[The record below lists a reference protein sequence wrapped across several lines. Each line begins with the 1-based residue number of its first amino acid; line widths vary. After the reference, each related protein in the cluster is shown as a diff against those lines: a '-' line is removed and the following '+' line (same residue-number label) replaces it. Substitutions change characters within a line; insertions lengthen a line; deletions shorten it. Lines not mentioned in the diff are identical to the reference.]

1 MNIFYRVMTL
11 EDCNKLNDID
21 ASQYIN
27 NAWRE
32 IDGKRVLI
40 HINYQD
46 PTWPN
51 GFEVHQSKLRD
62 TVENSGIA
70 IGAFDENE
78 KLLGFGSINNI
89 KFGEKSNYALLDQLF
104 ISLDI
109 RGKGVGKK
117 IFYKCVEFAKDWNMD
132 KILICAGS
140 AEETVGFYHSLGCK
154 ETEELHKEFYDEDP
168 RDLQLEYKVS
178 NRIKI

>member
-1 MNIFYRVMTL
+1 MNIFYRIMTL
-11 EDCNKLNDID
+11 DDCDKLNDID

-32 IDGKRVLI
+32 VDGKRVLVP
-40 HINYQD
+40 INYQD

-51 GFEVHQSKLRD
+51 GFEVHYSKLRD
-62 TVENSGIA
+62 TIENSGVS

-89 KFGEKSNYALLDQLF
+89 EFGKKSNYALLDQLF
-104 ISLDI
+104 LSLDI
-109 RGKGVGKK
+109 RGKGIGKQ
-117 IFYKCVEFAKDWNMD
+117 IFYKCVDIAKNWHMD

-140 AEETVGFYHSLGCK
+140 AEETVGFYRSIGCK
-154 ETEELHKEFYDEDP
+154 ETEELHEEFYDEDP
-168 RDLQLEYKVS
+168 RDLQFEYK
-178 NRIKI
+178 IY